1 MISLTVDELIRQVK
15 GELDNPKAEFLQRE
29 FRGVSIDSRM
39 VTPGNLFVALTGE
52 NQDGHDF
59 VSEAVTKKA
68 AAVLVQKDRSQKI
81 DLGRITQVPV
91 IQVNDTRIALQELA
105 YNYRRKFDLPVIG
118 ITGSNGKTTT
128 KEMIAH
134 VLETK
139 YRVLKSQKSFNT
151 LIGVPLTIFELSSQ
165 TEILVLELGTSQ
177 FGEIYKLAELAQPNL
192 AVFLNIAPAH
202 LENFGSLENVAK
214 AKFELLEKLPAD
226 KPVFMNLDDRI
237 LCQRAAIEKHKVISY
252 AIDNP
257 ADYQALDVI
266 ISGNGHLDFK
276 VKQNSLR
283 LNLLGR
289 HNVYNALAAYAIGD
303 YFKLSP
309 QKISQALQDYHPA
322 HLRMEI
328 QEIRGAKIIN
338 DSYNANPASMLA
350 ALEALAVSR
359 TSGRRIAVLG
369 DMLELGK
376 KSAELHQEVGQ
387 KIPQLKID
395 LLITVGEQA
404 ENLARGAV
412 KNGMPAGAIRSL
424 EDKKRAAQ
432 YLLSLIKPGDTVL
445 LKGSRGMKME
455 EILKWL
461 LPKESKEN

>member
-1 MISLTVDELIRQVK
+1 MISLTVSELIKQVK
-15 GELDNPKAEFLQRE
+15 GKLLNPNPEFLQKKFE
-29 FRGVSIDSRM
+29 GVTIDSRT
-39 VTPGNLFVALTGE
+39 VAVGNLFVALTGE
-52 NQDGHDF
+52 IRDGHDF
-59 VSEAVTKKA
+59 VLQAIDKKA
-68 AAVLVQKDRSQKI
+68 AAVLVQKNRSQKI

-128 KEMIAH
+128 KEMIAR

-151 LIGVPLTIFELSSQ
+151 LIGVPLTIFELSPQ

-202 LENFGSLENVAK
+202 LESFGSLENVAK
-214 AKFELLEKLPAD
+214 AKFELLEKLPGD
-226 KPVFMNLDDRI
+226 KPVFINFDDQI
-237 LCQRAAIEKHKVISY
+237 LRQRAATEKHKIISY

-276 VKQNSLR
+276 VKQNSFR

-303 YFKLSP
+303 YLKLSP

-328 QEIRGAKIIN
+328 QEIRGARIIN
-338 DSYNANPASMLA
+338 DSCNANPASMLA
-350 ALEALAVSR
+350 ALEALAVSN

-369 DMLELGK
+369 EMLELGE
-376 KSAELHQEVGQ
+376 KSVELHQEVGQ

-395 LLITVGEQA
+395 LLITVGDQA
-404 ENLARGAV
+404 EHFARGAV
-412 KNGMPAGAIRSL
+412 QSGMPASAIRSL
-424 EDKKRAAQ
+424 EDKKRAGQ

>member
-1 MISLTVDELIRQVK
+1 MISLTVSELIEQVK
-15 GELDNPKAEFLQRE
+15 GKLLNPSPEFLQKKFE
-29 FRGVSIDSRM
+29 GVSINSRT
-39 VTPGNLFVALTGE
+39 VTAGNLFVALTGE

-59 VSEAVTKKA
+59 VIQAIDKKA

-81 DLGRITQVPV
+81 DLGRITQVPA
-91 IQVNDTRIALQELA
+91 IQVNNTRIALQELA
-105 YNYRRKFDLPVIG
+105 YHYRRKFDLPVIG

-128 KEMIAH
+128 KEMIAQ

-151 LIGVPLTIFELSSQ
+151 LIGVPLTIFELSPQ

-177 FGEIYKLAELAQPNL
+177 FGEIYKLSELAQPNL

-214 AKFELLEKLPAD
+214 AKFELLEKLPGD
-226 KPVFMNLDDRI
+226 KPVFMNLDDQMLR
-237 LCQRAAIEKHKVISY
+237 QRASIEKHKVISY
-252 AIDNP
+252 AIDNQ
-257 ADYQALDVI
+257 ADYQALNVI

-276 VKQNSLR
+276 VKRNSLR

-328 QEIRGAKIIN
+328 QEIRGTKIIN

-350 ALEALAVSR
+350 ALEALAVSK

-369 DMLELGK
+369 DMLELGE
-376 KSAELHQEVGQ
+376 KSAELHQEVGR

-395 LLITVGEQA
+395 LLITVGDQA
-404 ENLARGAV
+404 EHLARGAV

-424 EDKKRAAQ
+424 EDKKRAGQ

-455 EILKWL
+455 EILKLL

>member
-1 MISLTVDELIRQVK
+1 MISLTVNELVKQVK
-15 GELDNPKAEFLQRE
+15 GELVNSKAEFLQRE

-59 VSEAVTKKA
+59 VSEAVNKTA
-68 AAVLVQKDRSQKI
+68 AAVLVQKDRLKKI
-81 DLGRITQVPV
+81 DLNQIAQAAL
-91 IQVNDTRIALQELA
+91 IQVDDTRIALQELA
-105 YNYRRKFDLPVIG
+105 YHYRRKFDLPVIG

-128 KEMIAH
+128 KEMIAQ

-177 FGEIYKLAELAQPNL
+177 FGEIYKLSELAQPNL

-214 AKFELLEKLPAD
+214 AKFELLEKLPGD
-226 KPVFMNLDDRI
+226 KPVFINFDDQI
-237 LCQRAAIEKHKVISY
+237 LRQRAAIEKHKVISY

-257 ADYQALDVI
+257 ADYQALNVI

-276 VKQNSLR
+276 VKENSLR

-289 HNVYNALAAYAIGD
+289 HNVYNALAAYAVGD

-309 QKISQALQDYHPA
+309 QQISQALQSYHPA

-369 DMLELGK
+369 EMLELGE

-395 LLITVGEQA
+395 LLITVGDQA

-424 EDKKRAAQ
+424 EDKKRAAR

>member
-1 MISLTVDELIRQVK
+1 M
-15 GELDNPKAEFLQRE
+15 
-29 FRGVSIDSRM
+29 
-39 VTPGNLFVALTGE
+39 
-52 NQDGHDF
+52 
-59 VSEAVTKKA
+59 
-68 AAVLVQKDRSQKI
+68 
-81 DLGRITQVPV
+81 
-91 IQVNDTRIALQELA
+91 
-105 YNYRRKFDLPVIG
+105 
-118 ITGSNGKTTT
+118 
-128 KEMIAH
+128 
-134 VLETK
+134 
-139 YRVLKSQKSFNT
+139 
-151 LIGVPLTIFELSSQ
+151 
-165 TEILVLELGTSQ
+165 GTSQ

-214 AKFELLEKLPAD
+214 AKFELLEKLPGD
-226 KPVFMNLDDRI
+226 KPVFMNLDDQMLR
-237 LCQRAAIEKHKVISY
+237 QRASIEKHKVISY
-252 AIDNP
+252 AIDNQ
-257 ADYQALDVI
+257 ADYQALNVI

-276 VKQNSLR
+276 VKRNSLR

-328 QEIRGAKIIN
+328 QEIRGTKIIN

-350 ALEALAVSR
+350 ALEALAVSK

-369 DMLELGK
+369 DMLELGE
-376 KSAELHQEVGQ
+376 KSAELHQEVGR

-395 LLITVGEQA
+395 LLITVGDQA
-404 ENLARGAV
+404 EHLARGAV

-424 EDKKRAAQ
+424 EDKKRAGQ

-455 EILKWL
+455 EILKLL

>member
-1 MISLTVDELIRQVK
+1 MISLTVSELIKQVK
-15 GELDNPKAEFLQRE
+15 GELVNSKAEFLQKE

-52 NQDGHDF
+52 TQDGHDF
-59 VSEAVTKKA
+59 IFQAIENKA
-68 AAVLVQKDRSQKI
+68 AAALVQKDRSQKI
-81 DLGRITQVPV
+81 DFSRIVRTPVVQVA
-91 IQVNDTRIALQELA
+91 DTRIALQELA
-105 YNYRRKFDLPVIG
+105 YHYRRKFDLPVIG

-128 KEMIAH
+128 KEMIAR

-192 AVFLNIAPAH
+192 AVLLNIAPAH
-202 LENFGSLENVAK
+202 LENFGNLENVAK
-214 AKFELLEKLPAD
+214 AKFELLEKLPEN
-226 KPVFMNLDDRI
+226 KPVFMNLDDQVLR
-237 LCQRAAIEKHKVISY
+237 QRASLEKHRVISY
-252 AIDNP
+252 AIDTP
-257 ADYQALDVI
+257 ADYQALDLI

-276 VKQNSLR
+276 VKKNLLR
-283 LNLLGR
+283 LSLLGR

-350 ALEALAVSR
+350 ALEALAVSK

-369 DMLELGK
+369 DMLELGE
-376 KSAELHQEVGQ
+376 KSAELHQEVGR

-395 LLITVGEQA
+395 LLITVGDKA
-404 ENLARGAV
+404 EHLARGAV

-424 EDKKRAAQ
+424 EDKKSVAQ
-432 YLLSLIKPGDTVL
+432 YLFSLIKAGDTVL

-461 LPKESKEN
+461 LPEEGK

>member
-1 MISLTVDELIRQVK
+1 MISLTVSELINQVK
-15 GELDNPKAEFLQRE
+15 GKLLNPSPEFLQKKFE
-29 FRGVSIDSRM
+29 GVSIDSRT
-39 VTPGNLFVALTGE
+39 VTAGNLFVALTGE

-59 VSEAVTKKA
+59 ILQAIEKKA

-81 DLGRITQVPV
+81 DSKKVSNAPIVQVE
-91 IQVNDTRIALQELA
+91 DTRLALQELA
-105 YNYRRKFDLPVIG
+105 YHYRRKFDLPAIG

-128 KEMIAH
+128 KEMIAQ

-139 YRVLKSQKSFNT
+139 FRVLKSQKSFNT
-151 LIGVPLTIFELSSQ
+151 LIGIPLTIFELSSQ

-177 FGEIYKLAELAQPNL
+177 FGEIYKLSELAQPNL

-202 LENFGSLENVAK
+202 LEYFGSLENVAK
-214 AKFELLEKLPAD
+214 AKFELLEKLPTD
-226 KPVFMNLDDRI
+226 KPVFVNLDDQI
-237 LCQRAAIEKHKVISY
+237 LRQRAAIGKHKVISY
-252 AIDNP
+252 AIDTP

-266 ISGNGHLDFK
+266 ISGNGHLDFR
-276 VKQNSLR
+276 VKKNPLR

-289 HNVYNALAAYAIGD
+289 HNVYNALVAYAVGD
-303 YFKLSP
+303 FFKLSP
-309 QKISQALQDYHPA
+309 QQISQALQNYHPA

-328 QEIRGAKIIN
+328 REVRGARIIN

-350 ALEALAVSR
+350 ALEALAVSK

-369 DMLELGK
+369 DMLELGE

-387 KIPQLKID
+387 KIPRLKID
-395 LLITVGEQA
+395 LLITVGDQA
-404 ENLARGAV
+404 EHLARGAV

-461 LPKESKEN
+461 WPEKSREN